1 MLPIWEES
9 VEYVTLAPTKYL
21 ILFTLFEYDIT
32 LCVIKL
38 RAFYSKMTGIVKKS
52 YTMAL
57 HGERMSL
64 TQDNELQTF
73 RGHSD
78 IPVGG
83 WLDEQIAVDNL
94 SVSVLRQVTMFY
106 YIYLDWGWNQSNIAL
121 YNIQS
126 EHENSHRV
134 CRHTLKDSSNTSSWS
149 LRAEHRRDISSTPIG
164 RREIAL
170 S

>member
-1 MLPIWEES
+1 
-9 VEYVTLAPTKYL
+9 
-21 ILFTLFEYDIT
+21 
-32 LCVIKL
+32 
-38 RAFYSKMTGIVKKS
+38 MTGVVKQS

-78 IPVGG
+78 IQVGG

-106 YIYLDWGWNQSNIAL
+106 YIYLDRGWNRSNTAL

-134 CRHTLKDSSNTSSWS
+134 CRHTLKYPCNPSSCS
-149 LRAEHRRDISSTPIG
+149 LRAEQRRDISSPPIERG
-164 RREIAL
+164 E
-170 S
+170 